1 MSEPQNQDSA
11 TDFQDLVQQ
20 TLNVPELAEHRARC
34 LAFFQEDAAQFESKV
49 PSDRIPQVKR
59 IFKLIKEIDPQA
71 FKLLKQMRTAV
82 GLLEE
87 PFRSG
92 LHQSLKEIQSS
103 FQTSEITAN
112 AAHALIYLIFLT
124 IFQHIYFN
132 FLPDIENDTGE
143 PDQRYIDQL
152 KQNPQTNYWMR
163 CFVSA
168 YLILVP
174 DCDQSHWSLVSP
186 DSENPQGCFD
196 TSWIL
201 AFLQLGAIENLNNQ
215 SLRAHVGAPQPL
227 SVTG

>member
-1 MSEPQNQDSA
+1 MTDLQNQDSA
-11 TDFQDLVQQ
+11 TDFQALVQQ
-20 TLNVPELAEHRARC
+20 TLNVPEFAEHRARC
-34 LAFFQEDAAQFESKV
+34 LAFFQEDAAQFEIKV
-49 PSDRIPQVKR
+49 SSDRIPQVKR

-92 LHQSLKEIQSS
+92 LHQSLKEIRSS
-103 FQTSEITAN
+103 LQTSEITAN
-112 AAHALIYLIFLT
+112 AAHALIYFIFLT
-124 IFQHIYFN
+124 IFQHIYFD
-132 FLPDIENDTGE
+132 FLPDIENDKGE

-174 DCDQSHWSLVSP
+174 DCDPAHWELVSEGDESP
-186 DSENPQGCFD
+186 KVKLERNWLIAFSL
-196 TSWIL
+196 L
-201 AFLQLGAIENLNNQ
+201 AQAMLSAQ
-215 SLRAHVGAPQPL
+215 SKA
-227 SVTG
+227 

>member
-1 MSEPQNQDSA
+1 MTDLQNQDSA
-11 TDFQDLVQQ
+11 TDFQALVQQ
-20 TLNVPELAEHRARC
+20 TLNVPEFAEHRARC
-34 LAFFQEDAAQFESKV
+34 LAFFQEDAAQFEIKV

-92 LHQSLKEIQSS
+92 LHQSLKEIRSS
-103 FQTSEITAN
+103 LQTSEITAN
-112 AAHALIYLIFLT
+112 AAHALIYFIFLT
-124 IFQHIYFN
+124 IFQHIYFD
-132 FLPDIENDTGE
+132 FLPDIENDKGE

-163 CFVSA
+163 CFISA

-174 DCDQSHWSLVSP
+174 DCDQSHWNLVSP

-201 AFLQLGAIENLNNQ
+201 AFLQLGAIENLNNPTK
-215 SLRAHVGAPQPL
+215 A
-227 SVTG
+227 

>member
-1 MSEPQNQDSA
+1 MSEPQNQYSA

-20 TLNVPELAEHRARC
+20 TLNVPEFAEHRARC

-59 IFKLIKEIDPQA
+59 IFKLIKELDPQA

-168 YLILVP
+168 YLIF
-174 DCDQSHWSLVSP
+174 WSLVSP

-201 AFLQLGAIENLNNQ
+201 AFLQLGAIENLNNPTK
-215 SLRAHVGAPQPL
+215 A
-227 SVTG
+227 

>member
-1 MSEPQNQDSA
+1 MTDLQNQDSSI
-11 TDFQDLVQQ
+11 DFQNLVQQ
-20 TLNVPELAEHRARC
+20 ALNVPEFAEHRAKC
-34 LAFFQEDAAQFESKV
+34 LAFFQEDAAEFERKV

-92 LHQSLKEIQSS
+92 LHQSLKEIRSS
-103 FQTSEITAN
+103 LQTSEITDN
-112 AAHALIYLIFLT
+112 AAHALIYFIFLT
-124 IFQHIYFN
+124 IFQHIYFD
-132 FLPDIENDTGE
+132 FLPDIENDKGE

-174 DCDQSHWSLVSP
+174 DCDPAHWELVSEGDESP
-186 DSENPQGCFD
+186 KVKLERNWLIAFSL
-196 TSWIL
+196 L
-201 AFLQLGAIENLNNQ
+201 AQAMLSAQ
-215 SLRAHVGAPQPL
+215 SKA
-227 SVTG
+227 